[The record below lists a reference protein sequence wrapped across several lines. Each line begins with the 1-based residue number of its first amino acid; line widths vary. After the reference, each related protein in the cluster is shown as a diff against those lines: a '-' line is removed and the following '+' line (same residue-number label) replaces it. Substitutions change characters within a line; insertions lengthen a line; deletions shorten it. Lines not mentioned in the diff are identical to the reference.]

1 MCPLRRP
8 DVWLMVLRLLPV
20 PEDPRPLPA
29 ARPLKDVPNAR
40 LPAEPREDLP
50 VPDRE
55 ADPQLALTAAP
66 ALTAETR
73 MVRAKTDREETVRAG
88 I

>member
-1 MCPLRRP
+1 
-8 DVWLMVLRLLPV
+8 MVLQLLPV

-29 ARPLKDVPNAR
+29 ARPLKDVQNAR
-40 LPAEPREDLP
+40 LQAEPREDLP

-55 ADPQLALTAAP
+55 ADLQLAPTAAP

-73 MVRAKTDREETVRAG
+73 MVRAETDREETVRAG